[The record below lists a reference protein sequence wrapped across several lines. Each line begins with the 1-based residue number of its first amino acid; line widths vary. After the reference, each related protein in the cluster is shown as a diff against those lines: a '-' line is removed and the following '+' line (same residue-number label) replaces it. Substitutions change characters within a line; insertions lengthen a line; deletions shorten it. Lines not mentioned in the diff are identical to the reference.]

1 MNDQQLLDEIRKLHA
16 DNKIDEK
23 LLVNP
28 DFIAQSPHKHLLDD
42 FLASKY
48 KQYDKKLKWHQLV
61 RLAIEPP
68 EKREHLYHRLLDLL
82 QQFRKEDEYFIFK
95 TEETW
100 YQIPDMLSDL
110 NKLKILYQKY
120 FQIYK
125 NILNQIHFD
134 YPEQKKIGRI
144 QGSIDWTE
152 TIRNN
157 NMKFPILFTSRV
169 EERLFETPENILL
182 VLCARWMN
190 KESNRL
196 LKINF
201 KDPLTNIN
209 KKILLEILQNTN
221 FILKNFPFREVIIK
235 SKRFWNVAY
244 NLPNLE
250 LKEIEFNVAQRIQKG
265 IIRNKNYLKL
275 LSWIEQFRSLNIKN
289 IGIDTPTKYAL
300 DSLKNI
306 DTVYEAWIFMEFV
319 SFLKNKDIL
328 EHFEL
333 GKSPKCEFV
342 YNQTRVMF
350 KYAERYYP
358 QDGIVW
364 AKHHEP
370 DYVAMIGN
378 EVIGVFDAKNYSDGE
393 PVGET
398 HDKMLAY
405 MNNFDTNF
413 GALIYPNHPS
423 NWDTMSESKQ
433 SAMLDRDIFENHF
446 PKYEKP
452 EKKVIRKNTLQIP
465 WDDLQDEYKQMI
477 PRWSQII
484 SQNQSG
490 KKSRYHFDQ
499 TLAYLKMSPINDTFS
514 INAKNKTLEYIFK
527 TIVSAIP
534 LTVNQN

>member
-1 MNDQQLLDEIRKLHA
+1 MDDQQLLEQIRELPEFYG
-16 DNKIDEK
+16 EK

-28 DFIAQSPHKHLLDD
+28 DFIAQSDHNHLLDA
-42 FLASKY
+42 FHASKY
-48 KQYDKKLKWHQLV
+48 KKYDKKLKWHQLV

-68 EKREHLYHRLLDLL
+68 EKREYLYHRLLDLL
-82 QQFRKEDEYFIFK
+82 QQFGKEDEYFVFK
-95 TEETW
+95 TEDTL
-100 YQIPDMLSDL
+100 YHIPDMLSNL

-134 YPEQKKIGRI
+134 YPEQKKTGRI

-157 NMKFPILFTSRV
+157 NMKFPTSFTSRV
-169 EERLFETPENILL
+169 EDRLFETPENILL
-182 VLCARWMN
+182 ILCASWMN
-190 KESNRL
+190 KESSRL

-201 KDPLTNIN
+201 KDPLSNIN
-209 KKILLEILQNTN
+209 RKILLEILQNTN
-221 FILKNFPFREVIIK
+221 FILKNFPFAEVVIK

-244 NLPNLE
+244 NSPSLE
-250 LKEIEFNVAQRIQKG
+250 LKEIEFNVAQRIRKG
-265 IIRNKNYLKL
+265 IVHNKNYSKL
-275 LSWIEQFRSLNIKN
+275 LSWIEEFRSLNIKN
-289 IGIDTPTKYAL
+289 IGFETPTKHAL

-319 SFLKNKDIL
+319 SFLKNKNIL
-328 EHFEL
+328 LHFEL
-333 GKSPKCEFV
+333 GKDPKCEFIW
-342 YNQTRVMF
+342 NETRVVF
-350 KYAERYYP
+350 KYAEKYFP
-358 QDGIVW
+358 QDGTVW

-370 DYVAMIGN
+370 DYVAMVGSD
-378 EVIGVFDAKNYSDGE
+378 VIGVFDAKNYSDGE
-393 PVGET
+393 PVGDT

-413 GALIYPNHPS
+413 GALIYPNHPP
-423 NWDTMSESKQ
+423 NWDMMTESQQ
-433 SAMLDRDIFENHF
+433 SNLLDRDIFKNHF
-446 PKYEKP
+446 PAYTKSEKS
-452 EKKVIRKNTLQIP
+452 VIRKNTLQIP
-465 WDDLQDEYKQMI
+465 WDDLKDEYKQII

-499 TLAYLKMSPINDTFS
+499 TLAYLKMSPVNDTFS
-514 INAKNKTLEYIFK
+514 IDAKNETLEYILK
-527 TIVSAIP
+527 KIVSAIP